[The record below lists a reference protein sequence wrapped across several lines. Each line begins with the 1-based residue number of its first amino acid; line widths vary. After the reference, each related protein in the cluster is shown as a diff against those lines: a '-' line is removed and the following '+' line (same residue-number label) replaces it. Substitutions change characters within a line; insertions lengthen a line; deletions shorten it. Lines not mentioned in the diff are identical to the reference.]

1 MKKAIFYLL
10 VFTAATFTATAQK
23 FSDLDKS
30 PMDMIEYPSQGKEK
44 LIRVLYSRP
53 QLKGRSLNQLTP
65 NGKVWRTGANEA
77 TEITFYTAMKLGET
91 TIPAGPYSFYTIPN
105 DGEWTVI
112 INTDTHVWGA
122 YGYDQ
127 SKDVARITV
136 PVSKGKSLEALSM
149 TFKEDGNTV
158 NLFLGWDTLRLAVP
172 FMK

>member
-1 MKKAIFYLL
+1 MKKTILYLL

-53 QLKGRSLNQLTP
+53 QLKGRDLNQLTP

-91 TIPAGPYSFYTIPN
+91 TIPAGSYSLYTIPN
-105 DGEWTVI
+105 AGEWTVI

-127 SKDVARITV
+127 SKDVARMSV
-136 PVSKGKSLEALSM
+136 PVSKGKSVEALSM
-149 TFKEDGNTV
+149 TFKEDGNTI

-172 FMK
+172 FTK